1 MDKKSIIGFVL
12 MGFILFGYS
21 WYQGEQGKKS
31 REAYLAAQ
39 REQFVADS
47 IDRAEHPEK
56 YINEV
61 VAQQQDELRHA
72 AAVANYQ
79 QEAQRRFEN
88 ELSRNFGEQ
97 LVGALSGEEQ
107 FYTLEN
113 EVMTMTIS
121 SLGGKVKDVTLKE
134 YRKYAE
140 EGEEGELVKMF
151 DPKSAKFDVGFYMR
165 RGYNESKLNTE
176 GFYFTSEGVKSVT
189 LADGTEA
196 QEIVMT
202 LAVEEGSAV
211 EFVYTMHE
219 DDYMV
224 DFDVRFVGMNEW
236 MRNATSFDVTWNN
249 TSYQNERG
257 YKNENMY
264 TTISYLFPE
273 ERKVEKLPLAEVG
286 KRGSGSRSE
295 NIKTKFEWFAFQQQF
310 FSSIMIAPEGFSNGE
325 VGFDTYKPD
334 SGYIKDFK
342 ASVSVPFDSAKSTYH
357 FKFYYGPNKYSLLKE
372 YDLGLEKLVQLGG
385 RLVSWVN
392 RWIVIPVFDLL
403 SRFIGS
409 YGLIILILTLFIK
422 LLIFP
427 LTYKSMISSA
437 KMRAI
442 RPEIAA
448 IQAKFPKAQTDQN
461 EMMKSQ
467 QATMELY
474 KKYGVSP
481 MGGCLPMLIQ
491 FPVLIAMFRF
501 FPTAIELRGESF
513 LWMKDLS
520 TYDSVLNLPFNIPW
534 YGNHV
539 SLMALIMAVTL
550 FFYTKL
556 TYKEQ
561 EQQTAAAPGMEGMKF
576 MMLYFTPIMMLMW
589 MNNYAS
595 GLCYY
600 YFVSQMITII
610 INFAFRYGINDEK
623 LRVKMLA
630 KAKANAAAPKKKSKW
645 QLRLEEA
652 QRQQEAMLKERER
665 KQYRSKH

>member
-1 MDKKSIIGFVL
+1 MDKKSIIGFAL
-12 MGFILFGYS
+12 MGLILFGYS
-21 WYQGEQGKKS
+21 WYQGKQSEKN
-31 REAYLAAQ
+31 REAYYAAQ
-39 REQFVADS
+39 REQFIADS

-61 VAQQQDELRHA
+61 AEQYQSEARQAE
-72 AAVANYQ
+72 AVAAYQ
-79 QEAQRRFEN
+79 AEAQKRFES
-88 ELSRNFGEQ
+88 ELSRNFGEG
-97 LVGALSGEEQ
+97 LVGAMSGEEQ

-113 EVMTMTIS
+113 EVMKMTVS
-121 SLGGKVKDVTLKE
+121 SLGGKVSDVILKE
-134 YRKYAE
+134 YTTYAD
-140 EGEEGELVKMF
+140 EGEGEPLRMF
-151 DPKSAKFDVGFYMR
+151 DPKSAKFDLGFYMR

-176 GFYFTSEGVKSVT
+176 GFYFTSEGV
-189 LADGTEA
+189 E
-196 QEIVMT
+196 
-202 LAVEEGSAV
+202 SAV
-211 EFVYTMHE
+211 DSEGVQTQRLTMRLAMDESSAIEFIYTMRE
-219 DDYMV
+219 GDYMV
-224 DFDVRFVGMNEW
+224 DFDVRFVGMGEW

-273 ERKVEKLPLAEVG
+273 ERKVEKLPFAEVG

-295 NIKTKFEWFAFQQQF
+295 TIQTEFEWFAFQQQF

-342 ASVSVPFDSAKSTYH
+342 ASVSVPFDSQKDTYN

-372 YDLGLEKLVQLGG
+372 YDLGLEKVVQLGG

-392 RWIVIPVFDLL
+392 RWIVIPLFDLL

-409 YGLIILILTLFIK
+409 YGLIILLLTIFIK

-448 IQAKFPKAQTDQN
+448 IQAKFPKAQTDQQ

-474 KKYGVSP
+474 KKYDVSP

-534 YGNHV
+534 YGDHV

-561 EQQTAAAPGMEGMKF
+561 EMSNAPGMAGMKF

-600 YFVSQMITII
+600 YFVSQILTII
-610 INFAFRYGINDEK
+610 QNFAFRYGINEDR
-623 LRVKMLA
+623 LRAKMLASA
-630 KAKANAAAPKKKSKW
+630 KAKAAQPKKKSKW
-645 QLRLEEA
+645 QQRLEEA
-652 QRQQEAMLKERER
+652 QRQQEAMMKEQQKR
-665 KQYRSKH
+665 QYRSKH

>member
-12 MGFILFGYS
+12 MGLILFGYS
-21 WYQGEQGKKS
+21 WFQGEQDKKA
-31 REAYLAAQ
+31 REAYMAAQ

-56 YINEV
+56 YLHELVEQKSSEQHSEAIAAYQQQ
-61 VAQQQDELRHA
+61 AQQ
-72 AAVANYQ
+72 
-79 QEAQRRFEN
+79 RFES
-88 ELSRNFGEQ
+88 ELARNFGEE
-97 LVGALSGEEQ
+97 LVSAMNGEEQ
-107 FYTLEN
+107 FYTIEN
-113 EVMTMTIS
+113 EVLKMTIS
-121 SLGGKVKDVTLKE
+121 SFGGKVSDVELKD
-134 YRKYAE
+134 YRKYSDV
-140 EGEEGELVKMF
+140 EGAGELVRMF

-176 GFYFTSEGVKSVT
+176 GFYFTSNGVESVT
-189 LADGTEA
+189 LADGVQA
-196 QEIVMT
+196 QRLTMR
-202 LAVEEGSAV
+202 LAMDSSAAL
-211 EFVYTMHE
+211 EFIYTMRPN
-219 DDYMV
+219 DYMV
-224 DFDVRFVGMNEW
+224 DFDVKFVDMQDW

-273 ERKVEKLPLAEVG
+273 ERKVEKLPFAEVD
-286 KRGSGSRSE
+286 KRGGSRSE
-295 NIKTKFEWFAFQQQF
+295 KIATEFEWFAFQQQF
-310 FSSIMIAPEGFSNGE
+310 FSSIMIAPDGFSNGE
-325 VGFDTYKPD
+325 VGFNTYKPGT
-334 SGYIKDFK
+334 GYIKDFK
-342 ASVSVPFDSAKSTYH
+342 ASVSVPYDVAKNTYN

-372 YDLGLEKLVQLGG
+372 YDLGLEKIVQLGG

-403 SRFIGS
+403 SRFIGN

-437 KMRAI
+437 QMRAI

-501 FPTAIELRGESF
+501 FPTAIELRGENF

-534 YGNHV
+534 YGDHV

-561 EQQTAAAPGMEGMKF
+561 EQQNAPGMAGMKF

-600 YFVSQMITII
+600 YFVSQMVTII
-610 INFAFRYGINDEK
+610 INFAFRYGINDDK
-623 LRVKMLA
+623 LRAKMLA

-645 QLRLEEA
+645 QQRLEEA
-652 QRQQEAMLKERER
+652 QRQQEAMMKERER
-665 KQYRSKH
+665 RQYRSKH

>member
-1 MDKKSIIGFVL
+1 MDKKSIIGFAL
-12 MGFILFGYS
+12 MGLILFGYS
-21 WYQGEQGKKS
+21 WYQGKQSEKN
-31 REAYLAAQ
+31 REAYYAAQ
-39 REQFVADS
+39 REQFIADS

-61 VAQQQDELRHA
+61 AEQYQSEARQAE
-72 AAVANYQ
+72 AVAAYQ
-79 QEAQRRFEN
+79 AEAQRRFES
-88 ELSRNFGEQ
+88 ELSRNFGEG
-97 LVGALSGEEQ
+97 LVGAMSGEEQ

-113 EVMTMTIS
+113 EVMKMTIS
-121 SLGGKVKDVTLKE
+121 SLGGKVSDVILKE
-134 YRKYAE
+134 YTKYAD
-140 EGEEGELVKMF
+140 EGEGEPLRMF
-151 DPKSAKFDVGFYMR
+151 DPKSAKFDLGFYMR

-176 GFYFTSEGVKSVT
+176 GFYFTSEGV
-189 LADGTEA
+189 E
-196 QEIVMT
+196 
-202 LAVEEGSAV
+202 SAV
-211 EFVYTMHE
+211 DSEGAQTQRLTMRLAMDESSAIEFIYTMRE
-219 DDYMV
+219 GDYMV
-224 DFDVRFVGMNEW
+224 DFDVRFVGMGEW

-273 ERKVEKLPLAEVG
+273 ERKVEKLPFAEVG

-295 NIKTKFEWFAFQQQF
+295 TIQTEFEWFAFQQQF

-342 ASVSVPFDSAKSTYH
+342 ASVSVPFDSQKDTYN

-372 YDLGLEKLVQLGG
+372 YDLGLEKVVQLGG

-392 RWIVIPVFDLL
+392 RWIVIPLFDLL

-409 YGLIILILTLFIK
+409 YGLIILLLTIFIK

-427 LTYKSMISSA
+427 LTYKSMMSSA

-448 IQAKFPKAQTDQN
+448 IQAKFPKAQTDQQ

-474 KKYGVSP
+474 KKYDVSP

-513 LWMKDLS
+513 MWMKDLS

-534 YGNHV
+534 YGDHV

-561 EQQTAAAPGMEGMKF
+561 EMSNAPGMAGMKF

-600 YFVSQMITII
+600 YFVSQILTII
-610 INFAFRYGINDEK
+610 QNFAFRYGINEER
-623 LRVKMLA
+623 LRAKMLASA
-630 KAKANAAAPKKKSKW
+630 KAKAAQPKKKSKW
-645 QLRLEEA
+645 QQRLEEA
-652 QRQQEAMLKERER
+652 QKHQEAMMKEQQKR
-665 KQYRSKH
+665 QYRSKH

>member
-1 MDKKSIIGFVL
+1 MDKKSIIGFAL
-12 MGFILFGYS
+12 MGLILFGYS
-21 WYQGEQGKKS
+21 WYQGKQSEKN
-31 REAYLAAQ
+31 REAYYAAQ
-39 REQFVADS
+39 REQFIADS

-61 VAQQQDELRHA
+61 AEQYQSEARQAE
-72 AAVANYQ
+72 AVAAYQ
-79 QEAQRRFEN
+79 AEAQKRFES
-88 ELSRNFGEQ
+88 ELSRNFGEG
-97 LVGALSGEEQ
+97 LVGAMSGEEQ

-113 EVMTMTIS
+113 EVMKMTVS
-121 SLGGKVKDVTLKE
+121 SLGGKVSDVTLKE
-134 YRKYAE
+134 YTKYAD
-140 EGEEGELVKMF
+140 EGEGEPLRMF
-151 DPKSAKFDVGFYMR
+151 DPKSAKFDLGFYMR

-176 GFYFTSEGVKSVT
+176 GFYFTSEGV
-189 LADGTEA
+189 E
-196 QEIVMT
+196 
-202 LAVEEGSAV
+202 SAV
-211 EFVYTMHE
+211 DSEGAQTQRLTMRLAMDESSAIEFIYTMRE
-219 DDYMV
+219 GDYMV
-224 DFDVRFVGMNEW
+224 DFDVRFVGMGEW

-273 ERKVEKLPLAEVG
+273 ERKVEKLPFAEVG
-286 KRGSGSRSE
+286 KRGGGSRSE
-295 NIKTKFEWFAFQQQF
+295 TIQTEFEWFAFQQQF

-342 ASVSVPFDSAKSTYH
+342 ASVSVPFDSQKDTYN

-372 YDLGLEKLVQLGG
+372 YDLGLEKVVQLGG

-392 RWIVIPVFDLL
+392 RWIVIPLFDLL

-409 YGLIILILTLFIK
+409 YGLIILLLTIFIK

-427 LTYKSMISSA
+427 LTYKSMMSSA

-448 IQAKFPKAQTDQN
+448 IQAKFPKAQTDQQ

-474 KKYGVSP
+474 KKYDVSP

-534 YGNHV
+534 YGDHV

-561 EQQTAAAPGMEGMKF
+561 EMSNAPGMAGMKF

-600 YFVSQMITII
+600 YFVSQILTII
-610 INFAFRYGINDEK
+610 QNFAFRYGINEDR
-623 LRVKMLA
+623 LRAKMLASA
-630 KAKANAAAPKKKSKW
+630 KAKAAQPKKKSKW
-645 QLRLEEA
+645 QQRLEEA
-652 QRQQEAMLKERER
+652 QRQQEAMMKEQQKR
-665 KQYRSKH
+665 QYRSKH

>member
-12 MGFILFGYS
+12 MGLILFGYS
-21 WYQGEQGKKS
+21 WYQGEQDKKA
-31 REAYLAAQ
+31 REAYMAAQ

-56 YINEV
+56 YLHELVEQKNDEQLHSEALAAYQLQ
-61 VAQQQDELRHA
+61 AQQ
-72 AAVANYQ
+72 
-79 QEAQRRFEN
+79 RFESD
-88 ELSRNFGEQ
+88 LARNFGEQ

-107 FYTLEN
+107 FYVLEN
-113 EVMTMTIS
+113 DVMTMTIS
-121 SLGGKVKDVTLKE
+121 SLGAKVSDVTLKD
-134 YRKYAE
+134 YKKYSDSE
-140 EGEEGELVKMF
+140 EGGEQIKMF
-151 DPKSAKFDVGFYMR
+151 DPKSAKFDLGFYMR
-165 RGYNESKLNTE
+165 RGYSESKLNTE
-176 GFYFTSEGVKSVT
+176 GFYFESAGVENVV
-189 LADGTEA
+189 LADGVEA
-196 QEIVMT
+196 QRLSMR
-202 LAVEEGSAV
+202 LPMDEGSYL
-211 EFVYTMHE
+211 EFLYTMRP

-224 DFDVRFVGMNEW
+224 DFDVKFVNMNEW

-286 KRGSGSRSE
+286 KRGNGSRSE
-295 NIKTKFEWFAFQQQF
+295 TIKTEFEWFAFQQQF
-310 FSSIMIAPEGFSNGE
+310 FSSIMIAPNGFSNGE
-325 VGFDTYKPD
+325 VGFDTYKPNT
-334 SGYIKDFK
+334 GYIKDFK
-342 ASVSVPFDSAKSTYH
+342 ASVSVPFDAAKSTYN

-372 YDLGLEKLVQLGG
+372 YDLGLEKMVQLGG

-392 RWIVIPVFDLL
+392 RWIVIPVFDFL
-403 SRFIGS
+403 SRFIGN

-422 LLIFP
+422 LIIFP

-448 IQAKFPKAQTDQN
+448 IQAKYPKAQTDQN

-534 YGNHV
+534 YGDHV

-561 EQQTAAAPGMEGMKF
+561 EQQTAAAPGMAGMKF
-576 MMLYFTPIMMLMW
+576 MMLYFTPLMMLMW

-623 LRVKMLA
+623 LREKMLA

-645 QLRLEEA
+645 QQRLEEA

>member
-1 MDKKSIIGFVL
+1 MDKKSVIGFVL
-12 MGFILFGYS
+12 MGLILFGYS
-21 WYQGEQGKKS
+21 WYQGEQAEKQ

-56 YINEV
+56 YLHEV
-61 VAQQQDELRHA
+61 VEKYQDEAKQEEVIAAYQQQSQKRLES
-72 AAVANYQ
+72 
-79 QEAQRRFEN
+79 

-97 LVGALSGEEQ
+97 MVGALSGVEQ

-113 EVMTMTIS
+113 DVIKMTIS
-121 SLGGKVKDVTLKE
+121 SLGGKVSDVELKE
-134 YRKYAE
+134 YTKYAE
-140 EGEEGELVKMF
+140 EGDGEPIHMF
-151 DPKSAKFDVGFYMR
+151 DPESAKFDLGFYMR
-165 RGYNESKLNTE
+165 RGYNESKVNTE
-176 GFYFTSEGVKSVT
+176 SFYFTTDGV
-189 LADGTEA
+189 E
-196 QEIVMT
+196 
-202 LAVEEGSAV
+202 SAV
-211 EFVYTMHE
+211 DNEGQSIQRLAMRLPIDEQSALEFVYTMHQG
-219 DDYMV
+219 DYMV
-224 DFDVRFVGMNEW
+224 DFDVKFVGMAEW

-273 ERKVEKLPLAEVG
+273 ERKVEKLPFAEVG
-286 KRGSGSRSE
+286 KRGNGSRSE
-295 NIKTKFEWFAFQQQF
+295 TIQTEFEWFAFQQQF
-310 FSSIMIAPEGFSNGE
+310 FSSIMIAPDGFSNGE
-325 VGFDTYKPD
+325 VGFDTYKPG

-342 ASVSVPFDSAKSTYH
+342 ASVSVPFDSEKSTYN

-409 YGLIILILTLFIK
+409 YGLIILLLTIFIK

-427 LTYKSMISSA
+427 LTYKSFMSSA

-448 IQAKFPKAQTDQN
+448 IQAKYPKAQTDQN

-534 YGNHV
+534 YGDHV
-539 SLMALIMAVTL
+539 SLMALIMALTL
-550 FFYTKL
+550 FFYTKM

-561 EQQTAAAPGMEGMKF
+561 EQATAAPGMAGMKF

-600 YFVSQMITII
+600 YFVSQMLTII
-610 INFAFRYGINDEK
+610 QNFAFRYGISEEK
-623 LRVKMLA
+623 LRAKMLA
-630 KAKANAAAPKKKSKW
+630 KAKANGGKKQKSKW

-652 QRQQEAMLKERER
+652 QRQQEAMMKEQQR

>member
-12 MGFILFGYS
+12 IGLILFGYS
-21 WYQGEQGKKS
+21 WYQGEQSEKA
-31 REAYLAAQ
+31 RAAYLAAQ

-61 VAQQQDELRHA
+61 VEQYQDEARQAEAVAAYQQQAEK
-72 AAVANYQ
+72 
-79 QEAQRRFEN
+79 RFES
-88 ELSRNFGEQ
+88 ELSRNFGEM

-107 FYTLEN
+107 FYALEN
-113 EVMTMTIS
+113 EVMKMTIS
-121 SLGGKVKDVTLKE
+121 SLGGKVSDVTLKE
-134 YRKYAE
+134 YTKYADDGN
-140 EGEEGELVKMF
+140 GEPIRMF

-176 GFYFTSEGVKSVT
+176 NFYFTNAGVEKFVDT
-189 LADGTEA
+189 NGVEA
-196 QEIVMT
+196 QRLTMR
-202 LAVEEGSAV
+202 LAVDDASSLD
-211 EFVYTMHE
+211 FVYTMRQG
-219 DDYMV
+219 DYMV
-224 DFDVRFVGMNEW
+224 DFDVKFVGMGEW
-236 MRNATSFDVTWNN
+236 MRNATSFDVVWNN

-264 TTISYLFPE
+264 TTISYLFPD
-273 ERKVEKLPLAEVG
+273 ERKVEKLPFAEYG
-286 KRGSGSRSE
+286 KRGSSRNE
-295 NIKTKFEWFAFQQQF
+295 TIQTEFEWLAFQQQF
-310 FSSIMIAPEGFSNGE
+310 FSSIMIAPDGFSNGE

-342 ASVSVPFDSAKSTYH
+342 ASVSVPFDSEKSTYN

-372 YDLGLEKLVQLGG
+372 YDLGLEKVVQLGG

-409 YGLIILILTLFIK
+409 YGLIILLLTLFIK

-448 IQAKFPKAQTDQN
+448 IQAKYPKAQTDQN

-534 YGNHV
+534 YGDHV

-561 EQQTAAAPGMEGMKF
+561 EQATAAPGMAGMKF

-600 YFVSQMITII
+600 YFVSQMLTII
-610 INFAFRYGINDEK
+610 QNFAFRYGISEEK
-623 LRVKMLA
+623 LRAKMLA
-630 KAKANAAAPKKKSKW
+630 KAKANGGKKQKSKW

-652 QRQQEAMLKERER
+652 QRQQEAMMKEQQR

>member
-21 WYQGEQGKKS
+21 WYVSKQTEKDRQ
-31 REAYLAAQ
+31 AYYAAQ
-39 REQFVADS
+39 REQFIADS

-56 YINEV
+56 YLHELETANEEE
-61 VAQQQDELRHA
+61 ARA
-72 AAVANYQ
+72 AAVAEYQ
-79 QEAQRRFEN
+79 ALANQRLQA
-88 ELSRNFGEQ
+88 ELERNFGES
-97 LVGALSGEEQ
+97 LTAALQGEEQ
-107 FYTLEN
+107 LFTLEN
-113 EVMTMTIS
+113 EVMTMQIS
-121 SLGGKVKDVTLKE
+121 NYGAKVADVTLKD
-134 YRKYAE
+134 YRKYSE
-140 EGEEGELVKMF
+140 NGEGELVKMF
-151 DPKSAKFDVGFYMR
+151 DPKSAKFDIGFYMR
-165 RGYNESKLNTE
+165 RGYSESKINTE
-176 GFYFTSEGVKSVT
+176 GFYFTTSGVEYFTDSEGVNCQRLSMR
-189 LADGTEA
+189 LPMDENAY
-196 QEIVMT
+196 
-202 LAVEEGSAV
+202 L
-211 EFVYTMHE
+211 EFLYTMRP

-224 DFDVRFVGMNEW
+224 DFDVNFVGMEEW
-236 MRNATSFDVTWNN
+236 MRNATSFDVVWNN

-257 YKNENMY
+257 YQNENMY
-264 TTISYLFPE
+264 TTVSYLFPDD
-273 ERKVEKLPLAEVG
+273 RKVEKLGMGQIG
-286 KRGSGSRSE
+286 KRGGGSRSE
-295 NIKTKFEWFAFQQQF
+295 NIKTEFEWFAFQQQF
-310 FSSIMIAPEGFSNGE
+310 FSSIMIAPDGFSNGE
-325 VGFDTYKPD
+325 VGFDTYKPGT
-334 SGYIKDFK
+334 GYIKDYY
-342 ASVSVPFDSAKSTYH
+342 ASVTVPFDYEQGGYN

-403 SRFIGS
+403 SRFIAS
-409 YGLIILILTLFIK
+409 YGLIILLLTLFIK

-427 LTYKSMISSA
+427 LTYKSMMSSA

-442 RPEIAA
+442 RPELAA
-448 IQAKFPKAQTDQN
+448 IQAKYPKAQTDQN

-474 KKYGVSP
+474 KKFGVSP

-561 EQQTAAAPGMEGMKF
+561 EQQTAAAPGMAGMKF

-610 INFAFRYGINDEK
+610 QNYAFRFGIKEDR
-623 LRVKMLA
+623 LREKMLA
-630 KAKANAAAPKKKSKW
+630 KARAIASAPKKKSKW
-645 QLRLEEA
+645 QQRLEEA
-652 QRQQEAMLKERER
+652 QRQQEQMLRERDR

>member
-1 MDKKSIIGFVL
+1 MDKKSIIGFAL
-12 MGFILFGYS
+12 MGLILFGYS
-21 WYQGEQGKKS
+21 WYQGKQSEKN
-31 REAYLAAQ
+31 REAYYAAQ
-39 REQFVADS
+39 REQFIADS

-61 VAQQQDELRHA
+61 AEQYQSEARQAE
-72 AAVANYQ
+72 AVAAYQ
-79 QEAQRRFEN
+79 AEAQKRFES
-88 ELSRNFGEQ
+88 ELSRNFGEG
-97 LVGALSGEEQ
+97 LVGAMSGEEQ

-113 EVMTMTIS
+113 EVMKMTIS
-121 SLGGKVKDVTLKE
+121 SLGGKVSDVTLKE
-134 YRKYAE
+134 YTKYAD
-140 EGEEGELVKMF
+140 EGEGEPLRMF
-151 DPKSAKFDVGFYMR
+151 DPKSAKFDLGFYMR

-176 GFYFTSEGVKSVT
+176 GFYFTSEGV
-189 LADGTEA
+189 E
-196 QEIVMT
+196 
-202 LAVEEGSAV
+202 SAV
-211 EFVYTMHE
+211 DSEGVQTQRLTLRLAMDESSAIEFIYTMRE
-219 DDYMV
+219 GDYMV
-224 DFDVRFVGMNEW
+224 DFDVRFVGMGEW

-273 ERKVEKLPLAEVG
+273 ERKVEKLPFAEVG

-295 NIKTKFEWFAFQQQF
+295 TIQTEFEWFAFQQQF

-342 ASVSVPFDSAKSTYH
+342 ASVSVPFDSQKDTYN

-372 YDLGLEKLVQLGG
+372 YDLGLEKVVQLGG

-392 RWIVIPVFDLL
+392 RWIVIPLFDLL

-409 YGLIILILTLFIK
+409 YGLIILLLTIFIK

-448 IQAKFPKAQTDQN
+448 IQAKFPKAQTDQQ

-474 KKYGVSP
+474 KKYDVSP

-534 YGNHV
+534 YGDHV

-561 EQQTAAAPGMEGMKF
+561 EMSNAPGMAGMKF

-600 YFVSQMITII
+600 YFVSQILTII
-610 INFAFRYGINDEK
+610 QNFAFRYGINEER
-623 LRVKMLA
+623 LRAKMLASA
-630 KAKANAAAPKKKSKW
+630 KAKAAQPKKKSKW
-645 QLRLEEA
+645 QQRLEEA
-652 QRQQEAMLKERER
+652 QRQQEAMMKEQQKR
-665 KQYRSKH
+665 QYRSKH

>member
-1 MDKKSIIGFVL
+1 MDKKSIIGFAL
-12 MGFILFGYS
+12 MGLILFGYS
-21 WYQGEQGKKS
+21 WYQGKQSEKN
-31 REAYLAAQ
+31 REAYYAAQ
-39 REQFVADS
+39 REQFIADS

-61 VAQQQDELRHA
+61 AEQYQSEARQAE
-72 AAVANYQ
+72 AVAAYQ
-79 QEAQRRFEN
+79 AEAQKRIES
-88 ELSRNFGEQ
+88 ELSRNFGEG
-97 LVGALSGEEQ
+97 LVGAMSGEEQ

-113 EVMTMTIS
+113 EVMKMTIS
-121 SLGGKVKDVTLKE
+121 SLGGKVSDVILKE
-134 YRKYAE
+134 YTKYAD
-140 EGEEGELVKMF
+140 EGEGEPLRMF
-151 DPKSAKFDVGFYMR
+151 DPKSAKFDLGFYMR
-165 RGYNESKLNTE
+165 RGYNESRLNTE
-176 GFYFTSEGVKSVT
+176 GFYFTSEGV
-189 LADGTEA
+189 E
-196 QEIVMT
+196 
-202 LAVEEGSAV
+202 SAV
-211 EFVYTMHE
+211 DSEGAQTQRLTMRLAMDESSAIEFIYTMRE
-219 DDYMV
+219 GDYMV
-224 DFDVRFVGMNEW
+224 DFDVRFVGMGEW

-273 ERKVEKLPLAEVG
+273 ERKVEKLPFAEVG

-295 NIKTKFEWFAFQQQF
+295 TIQTEFEWFAFQQQF

-342 ASVSVPFDSAKSTYH
+342 ASVSVPFDSQKDTYN

-372 YDLGLEKLVQLGG
+372 YDLGLEKVVQLGG

-392 RWIVIPVFDLL
+392 RWIVIPLFDLL

-409 YGLIILILTLFIK
+409 YGLIILLLTIFIK

-427 LTYKSMISSA
+427 LTYKSMMSSA

-448 IQAKFPKAQTDQN
+448 IQAKFPKAQTDQQ

-474 KKYGVSP
+474 KKYDVSP

-534 YGNHV
+534 YGDHV

-561 EQQTAAAPGMEGMKF
+561 EMSNAPGMAGMKF

-600 YFVSQMITII
+600 YFVSQILTII
-610 INFAFRYGINDEK
+610 QNFAFRYGINEER
-623 LRVKMLA
+623 LRAKMLASA
-630 KAKANAAAPKKKSKW
+630 KAKAAQPKKKSKW
-645 QLRLEEA
+645 QQRLEEA
-652 QRQQEAMLKERER
+652 QRQQEAMMKEQQKR
-665 KQYRSKH
+665 QYRSKH

>member
-12 MGFILFGYS
+12 IGLILFGYS
-21 WYQGEQGKKS
+21 WYQGEQGKKQ

-56 YINEV
+56 YLHEV
-61 VAQQQDELRHA
+61 VEAQQNSSQAQAE
-72 AAVANYQ
+72 AVANYQ
-79 QEAQRRFEN
+79 REAEARLES
-88 ELSRNFGEQ
+88 ELSRNFGEE
-97 LVGALSGEEQ
+97 LVKAMNGEER

-113 EVMTMTIS
+113 EVMKMTIS
-121 SLGGKVKDVTLKE
+121 SLGGRVADVTLKD
-134 YRKYAE
+134 YTKYAD
-140 EGEEGELVKMF
+140 EGEGEPIRMF
-151 DPKSAKFDVGFYMR
+151 DPESAKFNVGFYMR
-165 RGYNESKLNTE
+165 RGYNESRLNTE
-176 GFYFTSEGVKSVT
+176 GFHFTSEGVQNVT
-189 LADGTEA
+189 LEEGVQA
-196 QEIVMT
+196 QRVVMR
-202 LAVEEGSAV
+202 LAMDEGSALD
-211 EFVYTMHE
+211 FVYTMRP
-219 DDYMV
+219 DNYMV
-224 DFDVRFVGMNEW
+224 DFDVQFVGMEQW
-236 MRNATSFDVTWNN
+236 MRNATSFDMTWNN

-257 YKNENMY
+257 YQNENMY
-264 TTISYLFPE
+264 TTISYLFPD
-273 ERKVEKLPLAEVG
+273 ERKVEKLPFADAS
-286 KRGSGSRSE
+286 KRGGGSRSE
-295 NIKTKFEWFAFQQQF
+295 NITTEFEWFAFQQQF
-310 FSSIMIAPEGFSNGE
+310 FSSIMIAPDGFSNGE
-325 VGFDTYKPD
+325 VGFNTYKPE

-342 ASVSVPFDSAKSTYH
+342 ASVSVPFDSQKQTYN

-372 YDLGLEKLVQLGG
+372 YDLGLEKVVQLGG

-409 YGLIILILTLFIK
+409 YGLIILLLTIFIK

-427 LTYKSMISSA
+427 LTYKSMMSSA

-474 KKYGVSP
+474 KKYDVSP

-561 EQQTAAAPGMEGMKF
+561 EQATAAPGMAGMKF
-576 MMLYFTPIMMLMW
+576 MMLYFTPAMMLMW

-600 YFVSQMITII
+600 YFVSQILTII
-610 INFAFRYGINDEK
+610 QNFAFRYGINEER
-623 LRVKMLA
+623 LRAKMLASA
-630 KAKANAAAPKKKSKW
+630 KAKAAQPKKKSKW
-645 QLRLEEA
+645 QQRLEEA
-652 QRQQEAMLKERER
+652 QKQQEAMMKEREKR
-665 KQYRSKH
+665 QYRSKH

>member
-1 MDKKSIIGFVL
+1 MDKKSIIGFAL
-12 MGFILFGYS
+12 MGLILFGYS
-21 WYQGEQGKKS
+21 WYQGKQSEKN
-31 REAYLAAQ
+31 REAYYAAQ
-39 REQFVADS
+39 REQFIADS

-61 VAQQQDELRHA
+61 AEQYQSEARQAE
-72 AAVANYQ
+72 AVAAYQ
-79 QEAQRRFEN
+79 AEAQKRFES
-88 ELSRNFGEQ
+88 ELSRNFGEG
-97 LVGALSGEEQ
+97 LVGAMSGEEQ

-113 EVMTMTIS
+113 EVMKMTIS
-121 SLGGKVKDVTLKE
+121 SLGGKVSDVTLKE
-134 YRKYAE
+134 YTKYAD
-140 EGEEGELVKMF
+140 EGEGEPLRMF
-151 DPKSAKFDVGFYMR
+151 DPKSAKFDLGFYMR

-176 GFYFTSEGVKSVT
+176 GFYFTSEGV
-189 LADGTEA
+189 E
-196 QEIVMT
+196 
-202 LAVEEGSAV
+202 SAV
-211 EFVYTMHE
+211 DSEGVQTQRLTLRLAMDESSAIEFIYTMRE
-219 DDYMV
+219 GDYMV
-224 DFDVRFVGMNEW
+224 DFDVRFVGMGEW

-273 ERKVEKLPLAEVG
+273 ERKVEKLPFAEVG

-295 NIKTKFEWFAFQQQF
+295 TIQTEFEWFAFQQQF

-342 ASVSVPFDSAKSTYH
+342 ASVSVPFDSQKDTYN

-372 YDLGLEKLVQLGG
+372 YDLGLEKVVQLGG

-392 RWIVIPVFDLL
+392 RWIVIPLFDLL

-409 YGLIILILTLFIK
+409 YGLIILLLTIFIK

-427 LTYKSMISSA
+427 LTYKSMMSSA

-448 IQAKFPKAQTDQN
+448 IQAKFPKAQTDQQ

-474 KKYGVSP
+474 KKYDVSP

-513 LWMKDLS
+513 MWMKDLS

-534 YGNHV
+534 YGDHV

-561 EQQTAAAPGMEGMKF
+561 EMSNAPGMAGMKF

-600 YFVSQMITII
+600 YFVSQILTII
-610 INFAFRYGINDEK
+610 QNFAFRYGINEDR
-623 LRVKMLA
+623 LRAKMLASA
-630 KAKANAAAPKKKSKW
+630 KAKAAQPKKKSKW
-645 QLRLEEA
+645 QQRLEEA
-652 QRQQEAMLKERER
+652 QRQQEAMMKEQQKR
-665 KQYRSKH
+665 QYRSKH

>member
-1 MDKKSIIGFVL
+1 MDKKSIIGFAL
-12 MGFILFGYS
+12 MGLILFGYS
-21 WYQGEQGKKS
+21 WYQGKQSEKN
-31 REAYLAAQ
+31 REAYYAAQ
-39 REQFVADS
+39 REQFIADS

-61 VAQQQDELRHA
+61 AEQYQSEARQAE
-72 AAVANYQ
+72 AVAAYQ
-79 QEAQRRFEN
+79 AEAQRRFES
-88 ELSRNFGEQ
+88 ELSRNFGEG
-97 LVGALSGEEQ
+97 LVGAMSGEEQ

-113 EVMTMTIS
+113 EVMKMTVS
-121 SLGGKVKDVTLKE
+121 SLGGKVSDVTLKE
-134 YRKYAE
+134 YTKYAD
-140 EGEEGELVKMF
+140 EGEGEPLRMF
-151 DPKSAKFDVGFYMR
+151 DPKSAKFDLGFYMR
-165 RGYNESKLNTE
+165 RGYNESRLNTE
-176 GFYFTSEGVKSVT
+176 GFYFTSEGV
-189 LADGTEA
+189 E
-196 QEIVMT
+196 
-202 LAVEEGSAV
+202 SAV
-211 EFVYTMHE
+211 DSEGAQTQRLTMRLAMDESSAIEFIYTMRE
-219 DDYMV
+219 GDYMV
-224 DFDVRFVGMNEW
+224 DFDVRFVGMGEW

-273 ERKVEKLPLAEVG
+273 ERKVEKLPFAEVG

-295 NIKTKFEWFAFQQQF
+295 TIQTEFEWFAFQQQF

-342 ASVSVPFDSAKSTYH
+342 ASVSVPFDSQKDTYN

-372 YDLGLEKLVQLGG
+372 YDLGLEKVVQLGG

-392 RWIVIPVFDLL
+392 RWIVIPLFDLL

-409 YGLIILILTLFIK
+409 YGLIILLLTIFIK

-448 IQAKFPKAQTDQN
+448 IQAKFPKAQTDQQ

-474 KKYGVSP
+474 KKYDVSP

-534 YGNHV
+534 YGDHV

-561 EQQTAAAPGMEGMKF
+561 EMSNAPGMAGMKF

-600 YFVSQMITII
+600 YFVSQILTII
-610 INFAFRYGINDEK
+610 QNFAFRYGINEDR
-623 LRVKMLA
+623 LRAKMLASA
-630 KAKANAAAPKKKSKW
+630 KAKAAQPKKKSKW
-645 QLRLEEA
+645 QQRLEEA
-652 QRQQEAMLKERER
+652 QRQQEAMMKEQQKR
-665 KQYRSKH
+665 QYRSKH

>member
-1 MDKKSIIGFVL
+1 MDKKSIIGFAL
-12 MGFILFGYS
+12 MGLILFGYS
-21 WYQGEQGKKS
+21 WYQGKQSEKN
-31 REAYLAAQ
+31 REAYYAAQ
-39 REQFVADS
+39 REQFIADS

-61 VAQQQDELRHA
+61 AEQYQSEARQAE
-72 AAVANYQ
+72 AVAAYQ
-79 QEAQRRFEN
+79 AEAQRRFES
-88 ELSRNFGEQ
+88 ELSRNFGEG
-97 LVGALSGEEQ
+97 LVGAMSGEEQ

-113 EVMTMTIS
+113 GVMKMTIS
-121 SLGGKVKDVTLKE
+121 SLGGKVSDVILKE
-134 YRKYAE
+134 YTKYADNG
-140 EGEEGELVKMF
+140 EGEPIRMF
-151 DPKSAKFDVGFYMR
+151 DPKSAKFDLGFYMR

-176 GFYFTSEGVKSVT
+176 GFYFTSEGV
-189 LADGTEA
+189 E
-196 QEIVMT
+196 
-202 LAVEEGSAV
+202 SAV
-211 EFVYTMHE
+211 DSEGAQTQRLTMRLAMDESSAIEFIYTMRE
-219 DDYMV
+219 GDYMV
-224 DFDVRFVGMNEW
+224 DFDVRFVGMGEW

-273 ERKVEKLPLAEVG
+273 ERKVEKLPFAEVG

-295 NIKTKFEWFAFQQQF
+295 TIQTEFEWFAFQQQF

-342 ASVSVPFDSAKSTYH
+342 ASVSVPFDSQKDTYN

-372 YDLGLEKLVQLGG
+372 YDLGLEKVVQLGG

-392 RWIVIPVFDLL
+392 RWIVIPLFDLL

-409 YGLIILILTLFIK
+409 YGLIILLLTIFIK

-448 IQAKFPKAQTDQN
+448 IQAKFPKAQTDQQ

-474 KKYGVSP
+474 KKYDVSP

-534 YGNHV
+534 YGDHV

-561 EQQTAAAPGMEGMKF
+561 EMSNAPGMAGMKF

-600 YFVSQMITII
+600 YFVSQILTII
-610 INFAFRYGINDEK
+610 QNFAFRYGINEDR
-623 LRVKMLA
+623 LRAKMLASA
-630 KAKANAAAPKKKSKW
+630 KAKAAQPKKKSKW
-645 QLRLEEA
+645 QQRLEEA
-652 QRQQEAMLKERER
+652 QRQQEAMMKEQQKR
-665 KQYRSKH
+665 QYRSKH